1 MTLEIAV
8 RHRQGD
14 FTLDTKFTCGDGIT
28 ALFGRSGAGKT
39 TLVNLIAGLA
49 RPNAG
54 GRIGIDGRLL
64 VDTDRGIFVPPHR
77 RRIGYV
83 FQEGRL
89 FPHLDR
95 SEEHT
100 SELQSLMRISYAV

>member
-64 VDTDRGIFVPPHR
+64 VDTDRGIFVPPHK
-77 RRIGYV
+77 RRIGSV
-83 FQEGRL
+83 
-89 FPHLDR
+89 R
-95 SEEHT
+95 SKERCVGNECVSTCSSRWSPYH
-100 SELQSLMRISYAV
+100 